1 MRAPWNFPRRASLMA
16 ALLAMAMLLA
26 ACASSDPAAS
36 SPQDDDTPVAAE
48 TSDDGEAG
56 SESEAAPG
64 PRVVAHAMGE
74 TTIEGTPQ
82 RVVVLDTGELDSAV
96 ALGITPVGAVVV
108 SDSIGFPDYLAD
120 AVADVTEVGTIAEPN
135 LETIASLQPDLILS
149 SKSRHEAIYPQL
161 SQIAPTVFTEQVGV
175 TWRENFELHAE
186 ALGMTDQANGLLDTY
201 DTAVADLATALG
213 DDLPEVSIIRSLGE
227 QIRIMMKASFIG
239 TIIDDV
245 GLPRPAPQ
253 DQDVFM
259 EEGNLERVP
268 DMDGDL
274 IIISRFGDEHGHL
287 EQIMDSPAW
296 QDLRAVQTDNVHEVD
311 DSYWMLGIGIGAAQ
325 LVIDD
330 LTNILDT

>member
-1 MRAPWNFPRRASLMA
+1 MA
-16 ALLAMAMLLA
+16 ATRTTPITVWLALLLALGLLA
-26 ACASSDPAAS
+26 GACGGTPTADPTDVASTPEPTEPDPAESTEPA
-36 SPQDDDTPVAAE
+36 DT
-48 TSDDGEAG
+48 
-56 SESEAAPG
+56 G
-64 PRVVAHAMGE
+64 PRTVVHAMGE

-82 RVVVLDTGELDSAV
+82 KIVVLDTGELDSV
-96 ALGITPVGAVVV
+96 IALGLTPVGAVVV
-108 SDSIGFPDYLAD
+108 SDSIGFPAYLAT
-120 AVADVTEVGTIAEPN
+120 AVAGVTEVGTIAEPN

-161 SQIAPTVFTEQVGV
+161 SQIAPTVFTERVGV

-186 ALGMTDQANGLLDTY
+186 ALGMTDQANELLDEY
-201 DTAVADLATALG
+201 DTAVAELSDAVG
-213 DDLPEVSIIRSLGE
+213 DNPPEVSIIRSLGE

-287 EQIMDSPAW
+287 QQIMDSPAW
-296 QDLRAVQTDNVHEVD
+296 QDLRAVQNDNVHEVD

-325 LVIDD
+325 LVIAD
-330 LTNILDT
+330 LQTILLDN